1 MEVCKEVGV
10 GGAMTMVVCSG
21 RVAIQVG
28 SYFLADKMSIIF
40 FGDAYKLN
48 YVYGKVYIIYS
59 IAGM

>member
-1 MEVCKEVGV
+1 MEVCKEVGGV

-40 FGDAYKLN
+40 FGDVYKLN
-48 YVYGKVYIIYS
+48 YVYGKV
-59 IAGM
+59 